1 MLLTAHKVRPVLECL
16 DLEGGER
23 LGQCHILVLTA
34 CLAAATLTLWV
45 QGVMHND
52 ISPGNVTVS
61 MDPLGAGD
69 SARFP
74 LIDGGGATMHDPS
87 MTVMSLDHY
96 WLHYSTVVSLHYSSS
111 QVLQA
116 AKGIGNDLIPPPHA
130 DLHTVDHHTS
140 GKRNVAVVECSICG

>member
-1 MLLTAHKVRPVLECL
+1 
-16 DLEGGER
+16 
-23 LGQCHILVLTA
+23 
-34 CLAAATLTLWV
+34 
-45 QGVMHND
+45 MHND

-111 QVLQA
+111 QVGSNPSHVFTTCMLVCLYQM
-116 AKGIGNDLIPPPHA
+116 L
-130 DLHTVDHHTS
+130 
-140 GKRNVAVVECSICG
+140 